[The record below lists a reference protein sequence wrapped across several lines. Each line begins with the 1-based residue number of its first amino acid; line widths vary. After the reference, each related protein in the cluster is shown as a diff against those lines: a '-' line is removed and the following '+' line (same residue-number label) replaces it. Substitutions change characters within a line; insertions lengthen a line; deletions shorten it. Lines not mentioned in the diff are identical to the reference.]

1 MVYLRHM
8 ILIPKNNSNS
18 KIEIKKSIFVSYIFN
33 IKKKEDIN
41 KTIKKYKIKFKNATH
56 IVYGFRIG
64 NKNLFLNG
72 MSDDREPNLTAGKPT
87 LDAIIHNNLT
97 DTLIIT
103 LRYFG
108 GTLLGRGGLIKAYY
122 KSAKEVIKNT
132 TLIEKEEL
140 EILSLNLNY
149 NQYNSLLK
157 MKNKLEIEIIDSN
170 FLNKINTSIKFK
182 TKHKQKISEFF
193 IKNGLIQEIFKLH
206 KE

>member
-1 MVYLRHM
+1 M
-8 ILIPKNNSNS
+8 ILVPKNNSNS

-33 IKKKEDIN
+33 IEKKDDIN

-56 IVYGFRIG
+56 VVYGFRIG
-64 NKNLFLNG
+64 NKNSFLNG

-122 KSAKEVIKNT
+122 KSAKEVINNT
-132 TLIEKEEL
+132 SIIEKEEL
-140 EILSLNLNY
+140 EILSLNLTY

-157 MKNKLEIEIIDSN
+157 MKNKLEIDIIDSN
-170 FLNKINTSIKFK
+170 FSNKINTSIKFK
-182 TKHKQKISEFF
+182 TKNKQKISEFF
-193 IKNGLIQEIFKLH
+193 IENGLIQEISKFH